1 MNNVIVLGR
10 TTNSI
15 ELKQTPSGKPV
26 VTFSLAVK
34 RPFENDTT
42 DFISIV
48 AWGKQAELISKY
60 VKKGD
65 KICISGF
72 LTTRSWEKNG
82 QKHYSTEIVAQ
93 VVDFCET
100 KTQPSQTDLNHINH
114 DDDLPY

>member
-34 RPFENDTT
+34 RPFEADTT

-65 KICISGF
+65 RICVSGF
-72 LTTRSWEKNG
+72 LATRSWEKNG
-82 QKHYSTEIVAQ
+82 QKHYATEIVLQ
-93 VVDFCET
+93 SVEFCET
-100 KTQPSQTDLNHINH
+100 KTQPNHTDSDHINP